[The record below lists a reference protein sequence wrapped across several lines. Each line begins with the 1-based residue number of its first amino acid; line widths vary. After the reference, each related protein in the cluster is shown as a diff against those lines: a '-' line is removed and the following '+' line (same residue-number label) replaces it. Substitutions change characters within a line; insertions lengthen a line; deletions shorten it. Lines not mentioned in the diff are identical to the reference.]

1 MDANYSGLFGEEPVR
16 GGYSDGQSTKG
27 GSNFMEYFGWQYCAK
42 IVSEY
47 EAIPLQDAYELKII
61 HFLNSLSYLK
71 AKSDF
76 DSEAIKKIK

>member
-1 MDANYSGLFGEEPVR
+1 
-16 GGYSDGQSTKG
+16 
-27 GSNFMEYFGWQYCAK
+27 MEYFGWQYCAK

-47 EAIPLQDAYELKII
+47 ESIPLQDTYELKII

>member
-1 MDANYSGLFGEEPVR
+1 
-16 GGYSDGQSTKG
+16 
-27 GSNFMEYFGWQYCAK
+27 MEYFGWQYCAK

-47 EAIPLQDAYELKII
+47 EAIPLQAAYDLKII